1 MSEPK
6 FPVHEIFGPTL
17 QGEGIHIGRVTT
29 FIRFAGCDTRCD
41 WCDTKEAWDT
51 DAARHMTTA
60 EILHEVNACMR
71 VGQNMVVLTGGN
83 PALYNLTGLIK
94 GLKCMGL
101 DVHVETQGTL
111 LPSWLYTVDFITFS
125 PKIHENG
132 GVTGPAK
139 IPQMIEVLQEGN
151 VPGQLKFVIGNRE
164 EFKFAKKVAEL
175 YPDILMV
182 FQSKH
187 SKGIAVSEG
196 MFWLAN
202 QVCQDLGIP
211 PNVRYLPQLHK
222 IIWGDDIRGV

>member
-41 WCDTKEAWDT
+41 WCDTKEAWNVNVAKQMTVKDILYDIDT
-51 DAARHMTTA
+51 HMKT
-60 EILHEVNACMR
+60 
-71 VGQNMVVLTGGN
+71 GQDLVVLTGGN
-83 PALYNLTGLIK
+83 PALYDLTELVK
-94 GLKCMGL
+94 GLQRMGL
-101 DVHVETQGTL
+101 AVHVETQGTL
-111 LPSWLYTVDFITFS
+111 FPDWLHKVDFISFS

-132 GVTGPAK
+132 GVTGPSK
-139 IPQMIEVLQEGN
+139 IPQMVEILDN
-151 VPGQLKFVIGNRE
+151 AWGQLKFIIGDRTE
-164 EFKFAKKVAEL
+164 YRFAKKVAEL
-175 YPDILMV
+175 YPDTPMV

-187 SKGIAVSEG
+187 SKGIAVNEG

-202 QVCQDLGIP
+202 LVCKDPGIP

-222 IIWGDDIRGV
+222 VIWGDDVRGA